1 MSKKYNSLGKES
13 KFTVQGQIKA
23 QCTIDWCLLF
33 VGHNGSTEFLYFF
46 LLSLSDNE
54 LCHFTSKS
62 ISNEKDTFKS
72 FMAFDITICKLVFRV
87 VVENQIVVSQ

>member
-72 FMAFDITICKLVFRV
+72 FITFNIIIRKCVFRV
-87 VVENQIVVSQ
+87 VVGNQFVVP